1 MLEEKREERVAL
13 RPAEHLE
20 LLRNRERSE
29 PTARVEVTQCER
41 LRERRRLDEMDT
53 LQKKNSTVRYG
64 KNGLWHMGETGRVRE
79 KPEKK
84 SR

>member
-1 MLEEKREERVAL
+1 MLDEEREERVAL

-29 PTARVEVTQCER
+29 PTARVEVTQCES

-53 LQKKNSTVRYG
+53 LQRRIQRCDVGR
-64 KNGLWHMGETGRVRE
+64 MGSDIWE
-79 KPEKK
+79 KWVE
-84 SR
+84 

>member
-1 MLEEKREERVAL
+1 VRRGGLVPLEEPLLEEKREERVAL

-64 KNGLWHMGETGRVRE
+64 KNGL
-79 KPEKK
+79 
-84 SR
+84 